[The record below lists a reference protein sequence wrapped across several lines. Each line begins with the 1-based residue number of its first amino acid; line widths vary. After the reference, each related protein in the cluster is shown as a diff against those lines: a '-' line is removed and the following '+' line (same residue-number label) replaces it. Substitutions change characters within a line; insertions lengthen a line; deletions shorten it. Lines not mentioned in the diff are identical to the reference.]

1 MRKVILVDDEI
12 FVRKGLME
20 LIPWEEHGYQVV
32 AEAEDGDEAVALIK
46 QHQPDLVLT
55 DIRMPGMDG
64 LTLIAAIKESG
75 SRSPEFI
82 ILSGYNEFSY
92 AQRALRFGV
101 QDFILKP
108 IDEDELVGTLKRIN
122 QRWAQL
128 EDSESA
134 SHRTV
139 ESVLN
144 ELLFDQA
151 SEQAPVGIAAALGLR
166 EQEPCCYCIVECNS
180 RGESAEAEVHSIR
193 KWKTSMGEAL
203 MRTGGSAPILHDLGP
218 YTFGFLMAE
227 SHFAFHGDAS
237 GDRIASQLLRTVSSE
252 EAASIRIYFGPRVT
266 RPADLK
272 RSYDGAREAMR
283 YKYALDDCQ
292 AITPERAAKVVLA
305 FRDLDAEVYVALQ
318 DHLEENNIPA
328 LSELVARI
336 GNDFKRYAFTP
347 DAVIASVSKC
357 AIRALEVLR
366 QMGGEQEPMIA
377 SHSVMAQ
384 WNQAPKTLSIL
395 MKDLMN
401 FLLESASY
409 MEQLRKTKSSG
420 SIHRIRQ
427 YIEMHYQEEMTLK
440 SMAKQFYINPVY
452 LGQLFKNT
460 YGVYFNDFLLQLRID
475 EAKRLLR
482 QTDRKIYEIAEMVGF
497 NSSEYF
503 IKQFEKVEGR
513 SPTDYKQA
521 MLAKAP

>member
-1 MRKVILVDDEI
+1 MRKVMLVDDEI

-20 LIPWEEHGYQVV
+20 LIPWEEHGYRVV

-46 QHQPDLVLT
+46 QLQPDLVLT

-64 LTLIAAIKESG
+64 LTLIATVKESG
-75 SRSPEFI
+75 GRSPEFI

-108 IDEDELVGTLKRIN
+108 IDEDELVGTLQRIN
-122 QRWAQL
+122 QRWAKL
-128 EDSESA
+128 EKAESA
-134 SHRTV
+134 SHRTA
-139 ESVLN
+139 EAVLN
-144 ELLFDQA
+144 ELLF
-151 SEQAPVGIAAALGLR
+151 EQSPEQPPTDVAAVLGLR
-166 EQEPCCYCIVECNS
+166 EQEPCCYCIVERNS
-180 RGESAEAEVHSIR
+180 REESAEAEVQSIR

-218 YTFGFLMAE
+218 HTFGFLMAQ
-227 SHFAFHGDAS
+227 SDFAFQGDMF
-237 GDRIASQLLRTVSSE
+237 GDRMAAQLLRTVASD
-252 EAASIRIYFGPRVT
+252 EAAAIRIYVGPRVM

-272 RSYDGAREAMR
+272 SSYDGAREAMR
-283 YKYALDDCQ
+283 YKFALDDCQ
-292 AITPERAAKVVLA
+292 VITPERAARIALS
-305 FRDLDAEVYVALQ
+305 FRDLEAEVYNALQ
-318 DHLEENNIPA
+318 DGLEENNIPA
-328 LSELVARI
+328 ISELVARM
-336 GNDFKRYAFTP
+336 GSDFKRCAFTP

-357 AIRALEVLR
+357 VMRALEVLR
-366 QMGGEQEPMIA
+366 RMGEEQEPKVV
-377 SHSVMAQ
+377 SHSIMTQ
-384 WNQAPKTLSIL
+384 WNQAPKTLSML
-395 MKDLMN
+395 MKDLLH
-401 FLLESASY
+401 FLLESAGH
-409 MEQLRKTKSSG
+409 MEQLRKNKTCG

-427 YIEMHYQEEMTLK
+427 YIETHYQEEITLK

-482 QTDRKIYEIAEMVGF
+482 QTDRKIYEIAELVGF

-521 MLAKAP
+521 MLAKTP